1 MDAKTSRAA
10 TWEMAA
16 QLTTRTQRGAD
27 GPPESPLHMP
37 QRRRRPRPRPPTT
50 LWRAGSACTA
60 TRPLLWPP
68 EAGSGL
74 PSAAA
79 AGHEPS
85 GGSARGALLRLLSAA
100 EGRPCGGG
108 TRPRHSGDYRTP
120 VSEGRGTQLPL
131 NEPCSHL
138 GDGCTAHDPHA
149 ARSRWGPGTAATRD
163 PAAPATTAPDPS
175 RPVACGQRMRRHPD
189 AATAA

>member
-1 MDAKTSRAA
+1 MHDDTRRIEQHEARDLDAKTSRAA

-120 VSEGRGTQLPL
+120 VSEGRGTQVSLQGRRGGGRRAGRGRA
-131 NEPCSHL
+131 NRAAI
-138 GDGCTAHDPHA
+138 AHDPHGGG
-149 ARSRWGPGTAATRD
+149 RSAQTAY
-163 PAAPATTAPDPS
+163 
-175 RPVACGQRMRRHPD
+175 QR
-189 AATAA
+189 AQLEE